1 MHDIDAHC
9 DLQVRRLLMPMN
21 AISLCSSTVS
31 SPAFVANM
39 RFKSALTFVVQ
50 HRYHVGRSTLYT
62 NFKYGRE
69 RLGQDGVSWQQIDQ
83 VQEEDLVVLRC
94 FFAGVTVARFEVGK
108 TWPLSHIRR
117 EVCITLGDVV
127 PEDFRFRVCQPSLPD
142 VNINPRHE
150 NVNTVARVLP
160 PWTFEIVAVTS

>member
-1 MHDIDAHC
+1 
-9 DLQVRRLLMPMN
+9 MPVN

-31 SPAFVANM
+31 SLGSVANI
-39 RFKSALTFVVQ
+39 RFKSALKSVVQ

-83 VQEEDLVVLRC
+83 VQEEDMVVLPC
-94 FFAGVTVARFEVGK
+94 LFGGVTVARFEVGK

-117 EVCITLGDVV
+117 EICITLGDVV
-127 PEDFRFRVCQPSLPD
+127 REDFRFRVRQPGFPD
-142 VNINPRHE
+142 VNINCRHE
-150 NVNTVARVLP
+150 NASTVAQVLA